1 MKRLGPFYHMENRE
15 NDINFAKE
23 DNKQFV
29 IADNDNP
36 RVQRGRELFIRAFAQ
51 ERIAKLARI
60 QVFEDDGVETETP
73 AAELWREM
81 PELAR
86 EHEAS
91 REDDGLSAEDVL
103 MDDDLE
109 FDGFGVT
116 A

>member
-1 MKRLGPFYHMENRE
+1 MKDWEK
-15 NDINFAKE
+15 DINFVKE
-23 DNKQFV
+23 DNTRFV
-29 IADNDNP
+29 IADNGNP
-36 RVQRGRELFIRAFAQ
+36 RIQRARELMVRAVAR
-51 ERIAKLARI
+51 ERIAMWAQIKAL
-60 QVFEDDGVETETP
+60 EDDGVETETP
-73 AAELWREM
+73 ASELWREM

-103 MDDDLE
+103 GADDWE

>member
-1 MKRLGPFYHMENRE
+1 MKNRE
-15 NDINFAKE
+15 NDINFVKE

-29 IADNDNP
+29 IADNGNP
-36 RVQRGRELFIRAFAQ
+36 HIQRARELMIRAVAR
-51 ERIAKLARI
+51 ERIAMVAQI
-60 QVFEDDGVETETP
+60 QALEDDGVETETP

-91 REDDGLSAEDVL
+91 REDDGLSAEAVL
-103 MDDDLE
+103 TDDYWE

>member
-1 MKRLGPFYHMENRE
+1 MKDRE
-15 NDINFAKE
+15 KDINFVKE
-23 DNKQFV
+23 DNTRFV
-29 IADNDNP
+29 IADNGNP
-36 RVQRGRELFIRAFAQ
+36 RIQRARELMIRAVAR
-51 ERIAKLARI
+51 ERIAMWAQI
-60 QVFEDDGVETETP
+60 QALEDDGVETETP
-73 AAELWREM
+73 ASELWREM

-103 MDDDLE
+103 GADDWE

>member
-1 MKRLGPFYHMENRE
+1 MKDRE
-15 NDINFAKE
+15 KDINFVKE
-23 DNKQFV
+23 DNTRFV
-29 IADNDNP
+29 IADNGNP
-36 RVQRGRELFIRAFAQ
+36 RIQRARELMIRAVAR
-51 ERIAKLARI
+51 ERIAMWAQIHAL
-60 QVFEDDGVETETP
+60 EDDGVETETP
-73 AAELWREM
+73 ASELWREM

-103 MDDDLE
+103 GADDWE